1 MVVSTS
7 SANHRNISVGVGVGV
22 GTMAVAAV
30 VECNSIKD
38 TVHVE
43 TDQNFE
49 IDISAEYKYTLN
61 ELLVKKIFFNTSNS
75 LRDMTNESVY
85 RKY

>member
-1 MVVSTS
+1 MVSTS

-30 VECNSIKD
+30 VEWNSIKV

-49 IDISAEYKYTLN
+49 IEIFAE
-61 ELLVKKIFFNTSNS
+61 
-75 LRDMTNESVY
+75 
-85 RKY
+85 